1 MTVLVSSPEQD
12 KPVRTLWSIE
22 DYIRDPAGATT
33 LNTSSIKTL
42 NGDMSVTA
50 LLHIS
55 SSSSSSSYQETVEQL
70 TAQEHV
76 QTDSVD
82 HSKRNGLLTV
92 NKEYVFFYSK
102 FRYKRGQALPFSPS
116 DVNQPTERKQL
127 TNSMR
132 LFLRPVLIKL
142 A

>member
-1 MTVLVSSPEQD
+1 MIVLVSSPEQD

-92 NKEYVFFYSK
+92 NKEYVFFTANSGIK
-102 FRYKRGQALPFSPS
+102 GAKPCHSHLRMSINQQS
-116 DVNQPTERKQL
+116 VN
-127 TNSMR
+127 N
-132 LFLRPVLIKL
+132 
-142 A
+142 